1 MSKTMYG
8 CNKTSTIQVR
18 LDDETN
24 EWLDEMVQALRLHS
38 KSEFVR
44 GIIVSTMLSY
54 SNITRSENDELLDN

>member
-8 CNKTSTIQVR
+8 CNKTCTIQVR